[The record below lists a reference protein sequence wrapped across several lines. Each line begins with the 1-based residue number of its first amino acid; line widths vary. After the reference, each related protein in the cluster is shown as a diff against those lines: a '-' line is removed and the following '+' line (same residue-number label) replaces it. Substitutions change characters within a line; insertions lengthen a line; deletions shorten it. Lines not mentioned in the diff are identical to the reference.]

1 MANGPRPEHPA
12 QIADPIIILPYLGYG
27 TPRKLTVR
35 GRVLEDEGFRP
46 AGDADSRWRNLI
58 HFYKR
63 LESDEVPGA
72 RLRSGKTEAVTDR
85 EGYFRIELTGS
96 FRPGWNDVEL
106 ELLHPAAAQ
115 ATARVL
121 VPANEAAFGVISD
134 IDDTVVTTNVTSR
147 VKMIMTVALT
157 NARTRKPFK
166 GVAAFYRA
174 LHGGVNPVF
183 YVSKSP
189 WNLYAPI
196 VEYLAVQGLP
206 EGPVLLRD
214 FGFRTEREH
223 KRKAIEDILATYPKL
238 QFVLSGDS
246 GEQDPEI
253 YADIMRRF
261 PARVRAIYIRSVNK
275 KRISA
280 IQALA
285 LEVAKTG
292 CQLIL
297 AEEAEAAAVHAAA
310 EGLIQASDLRA
321 VRSDRE
327 SDEKSASKPAASSGG
342 LK

>member
-1 MANGPRPEHPA
+1 MADGARPEHAP
-12 QIADPIIILPYLGYG
+12 QIADPIIILPYLSYG
-27 TPRKLTVR
+27 TPRKLTLR

-46 AGDADSRWRNLI
+46 AADADGRWRNLI
-58 HFYKR
+58 RFAKR

-72 RLRSGKTEAVTDR
+72 RLRAGKTQAVTDR
-85 EGYFRIELTGS
+85 EGYFRLELEGS
-96 FRPGWNDVEL
+96 FRPGWNEVDL
-106 ELLHPAAAQ
+106 ELLHPARAQ
-115 ATARVL
+115 TTARVL
-121 VPANEAAFGVISD
+121 VPSKQARFGVISD
-134 IDDTVVTTNVTSR
+134 IDDTVVTSNVTSKVR
-147 VKMIMTVALT
+147 LIMTVALT

-174 LHGGVNPVF
+174 LHAGVNPVF

-206 EGPVLLRD
+206 EGPVMLRD
-214 FGFRTEREH
+214 FGLRTESEH
-223 KRKAIEDILATYPKL
+223 KRKAIEEILTTYPKL

-261 PARVRAIYIRSVNK
+261 PARIRAIYIRSVNK
-275 KRISA
+275 KRVCEIV
-280 IQALA
+280 QLA
-285 LEVAKTG
+285 AEVAKTG
-292 CQLIL
+292 CQLVL

-321 VRSDRE
+321 VRSERA
-327 SDEKSASKPAASSGG
+327 SDEKSASKAATSSGG

>member
-1 MANGPRPEHPA
+1 VADAPRPEHAA

-27 TPRKLTVR
+27 TAHKVVIR

-46 AGDADSRWRNLI
+46 AADADSRWRNLI
-58 HFYKR
+58 RFYKR

-72 RLRSGKTEAVTDR
+72 RLRAGKTQAVSDR
-85 EGYFRIELTGS
+85 EGYFRIECKGS
-96 FRPGWNDVEL
+96 FRPGWNDIEL
-106 ELLHPAAAQ
+106 ELLHPAAAR
-115 ATARVL
+115 AAARVL
-121 VPANEAAFGVISD
+121 VPSEEARFGVISD
-134 IDDTVVTTNVTSR
+134 IDDTVVTSNVTR
-147 VKMIMTVALT
+147 KVRMIMTVALT

-174 LHGGVNPVF
+174 LHAGVNPVF

-206 EGPVLLRD
+206 EGPVMLRD
-214 FGFRTEREH
+214 FGFRTQSEH
-223 KRKAIEDILATYPKL
+223 KRKAIEEILTTYPKL
-238 QFVLSGDS
+238 PFVLSGDS

-261 PARVRAIYIRSVNK
+261 PARIRAIYIRSVNK
-275 KRISA
+275 KRVSEIV
-280 IQALA
+280 QLA
-285 LEVAKTG
+285 AEVAKTG
-292 CQLIL
+292 CQLVL

-321 VRSDRE
+321 VRSDRA
-327 SDEKSASKPAASSGG
+327 SDEKSASKAATSSGG